1 MQSFDEVLEEVGE
14 FGPWQLIMS
23 LLLWI
28 PPTMGGVHVLMYS
41 FTGLSPTKG
50 FRCKIPNCDE
60 DDFSFAD
67 YPTDIFDRTDDDE
80 FDYCR
85 YKNPTDTLPN
95 GTCTFES
102 TQYTSCPKGAQYSYA
117 PFQFESTLVTELD
130 LVCQEESKVA
140 WIGSAYMFGL
150 MIGSFLCGSL
160 ADKYGRK
167 MALLFA
173 IMCSSGGSLAGAFMP
188 EYYSYLVT
196 RIITAIGAQGI
207 FLAPF
212 AMTVEIVGGQKTVGF
227 IPWPVKYK
235 TVVGTMIQAPFAVGM
250 ALISLVASYVS
261 DWRTLQWTTS
271 VGTFSQLLVWYFLP
285 ESPRWLLAA
294 NKTKAAK
301 KVIETG
307 ARLNGVKNYT
317 FNTDTSLKEIKEEKG
332 DGESTEKVVEQ
343 YGIKTMFVPSLR
355 KISIVLMIC
364 WPIVTL
370 GYYGITFSMAN
381 LNDDL
386 FISFIISSL
395 VEIPAYV
402 IVLLFMDLWG
412 RKPLFSLSLIAS
424 GFICIACGLL
434 EEGTARTTLAMIGKF
449 FASSCFALV
458 YMYTAELYPTTIR
471 SSAVGVCSL
480 MARIGGIS
488 APQIAINLPLVAG
501 AGAPYYVMGGCSVV
515 GGLLALLLPETLGTN
530 LPETVEDVE
539 HIQANSK
546 PIWRCVTSKQN

>member
-1 MQSFDEVLEEVGE
+1 
-14 FGPWQLIMS
+14 
-23 LLLWI
+23 
-28 PPTMGGVHVLMYS
+28 
-41 FTGLSPTKG
+41 
-50 FRCKIPNCDE
+50 
-60 DDFSFAD
+60 
-67 YPTDIFDRTDDDE
+67 
-80 FDYCR
+80 
-85 YKNPTDTLPN
+85 
-95 GTCTFES
+95 
-102 TQYTSCPKGAQYSYA
+102 
-117 PFQFESTLVTELD
+117 
-130 LVCQEESKVA
+130 
-140 WIGSAYMFGL
+140 
-150 MIGSFLCGSL
+150 
-160 ADKYGRK
+160 
-167 MALLFA
+167 
-173 IMCSSGGSLAGAFMP
+173 
-188 EYYSYLVT
+188 
-196 RIITAIGAQGI
+196 
-207 FLAPF
+207 
-212 AMTVEIVGGQKTVGF
+212 
-227 IPWPVKYK
+227 
-235 TVVGTMIQAPFAVGM
+235 
-250 ALISLVASYVS
+250 
-261 DWRTLQWTTS
+261 
-271 VGTFSQLLVWYFLP
+271 
-285 ESPRWLLAA
+285 
-294 NKTKAAK
+294 
-301 KVIETG
+301 
-307 ARLNGVKNYT
+307 
-317 FNTDTSLKEIKEEKG
+317 LKEIKQEKG
-332 DGESTEKVVEQ
+332 DEESTEKAAEQ
-343 YGIKTMFVPSLR
+343 YGVKTMFVPSLR

-434 EEGTARTTLAMIGKF
+434 EEGAARTTLAMIGKF